1 MSASGG
7 AAASDL
13 RVLIL
18 AGGMSYEHEVSLK
31 SGRRVAA
38 ALQRQG
44 MSCEIRD
51 LDGDLLPTLQDFP
64 PDVVFPLVHGAPGE
78 DGSLRSV
85 LELAGIPFVGTDSV
99 GARRAWNKSAAKD
112 LLRSAGL
119 PTADWTVMPRQAFS
133 DFGARKL
140 LDRIAAKM
148 GLPLVVKP
156 NSGGS
161 GLGVQSV
168 RKEDDFPS
176 AMMGCFSYSDEAL
189 VESFV
194 DGRDIAV
201 GVVDLGEGP
210 TALPPVEITPLLG
223 DYDYAARYN
232 PGATR
237 WTVPADLEAAAAD
250 RVAEIAVAAHETL
263 GLRDISRVDL
273 MVDDAGTIQIL
284 EANVAPGMTETSL
297 LPMAIDA
304 AGMDAGETLTQM
316 VRLALARP

>member
-1 MSASGG
+1 MSAAGG
-7 AAASDL
+7 AAIMDL

-44 MSCEIRD
+44 MACEIRD
-51 LDGDLLPTLQDFP
+51 LDGELLPTLQDFP
-64 PDVVFPLVHGAPGE
+64 PDVVIPLVHGAPGE
-78 DGSLRSV
+78 DGSLRGV
-85 LELAGIPFVGTDSV
+85 LELSDVPFIGTGAVGS
-99 GARRAWNKSAAKD
+99 RRAWNKSAAKD
-112 LLRSAGL
+112 LLRSSGL

-140 LDRIAAKM
+140 LDRIIAKV

-161 GLGVQSV
+161 GLGVQPV
-168 RKEDDFPS
+168 HKEDDFAS

-189 VESFV
+189 VETFV
-194 DGRDIAV
+194 EGRDIAV

-210 TALPPVEITPLLG
+210 IALPPVEITPLLG

-237 WTVPADLEAAAAD
+237 WTVPAHLDP
-250 RVAEIAVAAHETL
+250 AVADHIAEVAVAVHQTL
-263 GLRDISRVDL
+263 GLRDISRIDL
-273 MVDDAGTIQIL
+273 MVDGAGSIQIL

-297 LPMAIDA
+297 LPMAIEA
-304 AGMDAGETLTQM
+304 AGMDVGETLTQM
-316 VRLALARP
+316 VNLALDRA

>member
-1 MSASGG
+1 MTEHAT
-7 AAASDL
+7 AEV

-31 SGRRVAA
+31 SGRRAAA

-44 MSCEIRD
+44 MVCDIRD
-51 LDGDLLPTLQDFP
+51 LDGELLPALQEYP
-64 PDVVFPLVHGAPGE
+64 PDVVLPLVHGAPGE
-78 DGSLRSV
+78 DGSLRGV
-85 LELAGIPFVGTDSV
+85 LELSNIPFVGADAI
-99 GARRAWNKSAAKD
+99 GARRAWDKSTAKD
-112 LLRSAGL
+112 VLRGVGI
-119 PTADWTVMPRQAFS
+119 PTPDWTTMPRQAFS

-161 GLGVQSV
+161 GLGVHAV
-168 RKEDDFPS
+168 RKEDEFPS

-194 DGRDIAV
+194 EGRDIAV
-201 GVVDLGEGP
+201 SVVDLGDGP
-210 TALPPVEITPLLG
+210 TALPPVEITPLHG

-237 WTVPADLEAAAAD
+237 WTVPAGLDEDVAA
-250 RVAEIAVAAHETL
+250 RVADIAVAVHETL
-263 GLRDISRVDL
+263 GLRDMSRIDL
-273 MVDDAGTIQIL
+273 IVDDAGGIQVL
-284 EANVAPGMTETSL
+284 EANLAPGTTETSL
-297 LPMAIDA
+297 LPMAVEA
-304 AGMDAGETLTQM
+304 AGLDFGETLAKM
-316 VRLALARP
+316 VRLALARG